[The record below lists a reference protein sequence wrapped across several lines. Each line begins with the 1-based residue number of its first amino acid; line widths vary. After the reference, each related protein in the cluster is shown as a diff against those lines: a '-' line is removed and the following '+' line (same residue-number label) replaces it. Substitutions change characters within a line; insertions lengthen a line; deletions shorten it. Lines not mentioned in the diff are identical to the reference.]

1 MKLHYSNKNI
11 PQKKMGGRVRNKIE
25 HRRQKTDEES
35 TQEECTMQ
43 GKKTIHIT
51 HECLVKKR
59 VY

>member
-11 PQKKMGGRVRNKIE
+11 PQKKMGGKVRNKIE

-43 GKKTIHIT
+43 GKKNNSN
-51 HECLVKKR
+51 
-59 VY
+59 YP